1 MKALRTNMPMF
12 SFRSFGSITLQSKL
26 LSPHDLT
33 KNARP
38 SALMITRAYQ
48 NTPKKVVAPVVEI
61 LANNKIKFPI
71 LRVVYKDRDTGENTH
86 KVMSRNDALDLARE
100 YATDLLLGDCI
111 FPQSFVHA
119 TPLQATTYLSDL
131 SHKNTQVSFLFLS
144 I

>member
-1 MKALRTNMPMF
+1 MP
-12 SFRSFGSITLQSKL
+12 
-26 LSPHDLT
+26 
-33 KNARP
+33 
-38 SALMITRAYQ
+38 
-48 NTPKKVVAPVVEI
+48 PKKVVAPVVEI

-111 FPQSFVHA
+111 FPQSFDRII
-119 TPLQATTYLSDL
+119 PLLSLASDDL
-131 SHKNTQVSFLFLS
+131 P